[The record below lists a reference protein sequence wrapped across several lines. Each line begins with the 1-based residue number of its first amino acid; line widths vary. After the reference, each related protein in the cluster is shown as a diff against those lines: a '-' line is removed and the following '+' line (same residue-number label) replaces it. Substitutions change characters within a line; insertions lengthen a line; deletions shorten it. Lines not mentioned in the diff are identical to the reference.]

1 MKKLENK
8 TRLLLSLIIFN
19 FIFFSIISCKRD
31 DSFKK
36 LPKRTI
42 THTNILE
49 DQKKQFVKGVYKVTE
64 GVYVAVGFG
73 LANSILVLGPTGK
86 IIIDV
91 MGDMKRAKEVKKEF
105 DKISSLPLK
114 GIIYT
119 HNHSDH
125 IFGGEAF
132 SEGKEVP
139 VYAHRKTKQ
148 AIDKIIKETNA
159 SNIKDMGN
167 LMSKLKNDYAG
178 RCDFSLVAKIA
189 REKLS

>member
-1 MKKLENK
+1 MKSLKNQ
-8 TRLLLSLIIFN
+8 RQAFISLLTLHLIVFLGV
-19 FIFFSIISCKRD
+19 SCKKEASSED
-31 DSFKK
+31 LFKRK
-36 LPKRTI
+36 VTQ
-42 THTNILE
+42 TEILKG
-49 DQKKQFVKGVYKVTE
+49 QKEQFKKGVYKVTD

-91 MGDMKRAKEVKKEF
+91 MGDLKAAREVKKEF

-114 GIIYT
+114 AMIYT

-132 SEGKEVP
+132 TEGKDIP

-148 AIDKIIKETNA
+148 AT
-159 SNIKDMGN
+159 
-167 LMSKLKNDYAG
+167 
-178 RCDFSLVAKIA
+178 A
-189 REKLS
+189 RHHF